1 MLAQWKLGHD
11 GKAAKLCFPKGF
23 VGLYLFTIPSS
34 GKRLSLADVQN
45 PNTDLTRPAREKT
58 AQKRSRNG
66 NELGKRLASRRL
78 HDNDA
83 TLLSFPASR
92 LHSAS
97 RDDLENGVAAGGG
110 DKVGE
115 RCVGRDR
122 KGAAENEPA

>member
-1 MLAQWKLGHD
+1 LGHD
-11 GKAAKLCFPKGF
+11 GKAAKLCFSTDS
-23 VGLYLFTIPSS
+23 VGPYLFTIPSS

-45 PNTDLTRPAREKT
+45 LNTDLTRPAREKT

-78 HDNDA
+78 HDNHA
-83 TLLSFPASR
+83 TLLSFPPSR
-92 LHSAS
+92 LHSTS

-110 DKVGE
+110 DKLGQ
-115 RCVGRDR
+115 RCAGRDG